1 MNFFDL
7 RKGIITGGN
16 LVSTGKYELKG
27 GEKTYPTYSE
37 QAINAAT
44 LDVLNG
50 NNPPVTNV
58 LEAYK
63 ETFDYLIIP
72 AVKRANGK
80 NLEISSV
87 AGYQKALIEAN
98 NILENLV
105 WHIDFHCTST
115 ENSVTVERID
125 PLHNLFVDWGDG
137 NTSIV
142 TDPEENDQLD
152 HIYAELGDY
161 HIIVKLIIPSEES
174 QSVFDVINN
183 IDNGFIRVLM
193 VDAGTFNIQW
203 PFLYAYNCDDGN
215 DNVIGYTLVSKSNG
229 NNFCQMQPSYSTN
242 PQIWHFGSEELPC
255 WVGDITSIPICC
267 SGQDVLKEA
276 TIQVI
281 GADFSGYDSAYPA
294 LTTLK
299 VAPDDLKTF
308 KTAVT
313 AFNNGNTTATLT
325 VLKGKNQEEAYQWAT
340 ANGHFASIVKE

>member
-16 LVSTGKYELKG
+16 LKPSGKYELKG
-27 GEKTYPTYSE
+27 GEKTYPTYSA

-50 NNPPVTNV
+50 GEPPVRNV

-63 ETFDYLIIP
+63 ATYDYLIIP
-72 AVKRANGK
+72 AVKRAKGK

-115 ENSVTVERID
+115 ENSVVVERIN
-125 PLHNLFVDWGDG
+125 PLFNLFVDWGDG

-142 TDPEENDQLD
+142 TDPGESDQLD
-152 HIYAELGDY
+152 HIYAKLGDY
-161 HIIVKLIIPSEES
+161 HIIAKLIVPSEES
-174 QSVFDVINN
+174 QSVFDYINN

-203 PFLYAYNCDDGN
+203 PFLYAFNCDDGN
-215 DNVIGYTLVSKSNG
+215 DNVVGYTLVSKSNG
-229 NNFCQMQPSYSTN
+229 NNFNQMQPSSSTT
-242 PQIWHFGSEELPC
+242 PQIWYFGSEELPC
-255 WVGDITSIPICC
+255 WIGDITSIPIYN
-267 SGQDVLKEA
+267 SGETVLKEV

-281 GADFSGYDSAYPA
+281 GADFSEYDSAYPA
-294 LTTLK
+294 LTKLK

-313 AFNNGNTTATLT
+313 AFNKGNTTATLT

>member
-16 LVSTGKYELKG
+16 LVSAGNYELKG
-27 GEKTYPTYSE
+27 GEKTYPIYSA

-50 NNPPVTNV
+50 AEPPVTSV

-63 ETFDYLIIP
+63 ATFDHLIIP
-72 AVKRANGK
+72 AVKRVNGK
-80 NLEISSV
+80 NLEVSSI
-87 AGYQKALIEAN
+87 AGYQKALIEAGR
-98 NILENLV
+98 ILDNLV

-115 ENSVTVERID
+115 ENSVVIERMD

-142 TDPEENDQLD
+142 TDPGENNQLD
-152 HIYAELGDY
+152 HIYAKLGDY
-161 HIIVKLIIPSEES
+161 HIIVKLIIPSEDS
-174 QSVFDVINN
+174 QGVFDVINN
-183 IDNGFIRVLM
+183 IDSGFIIVLT

-215 DNVIGYTLVSKSNG
+215 DNVIGYTFVSKSNG
-229 NNFCQMQPSYSTN
+229 NNFTQMKPSFSTN

-255 WVGDITSIPICC
+255 WIGDITSIPISY

-281 GADFSGYDSAYPA
+281 GADFSGFDSAYPA

-313 AFNNGNTTATLT
+313 AFNTGNTTATLT
-325 VLKGKNQEEAYQWAT
+325 VLKGKHQEEAYQWAT